1 MVNLQYFAVI
11 NYGIAAMH
19 SLFERDRYVQAGGD
33 ACGLDAVAIKSYPS

>member
-11 NYGIAAMH
+11 IYGIAAMYPP
-19 SLFERDRYVQAGGD
+19 FETGSYVEAGVD